1 MKILFIPVGFEGVCN
16 EFSIK
21 RNIRK
26 CIGIFDVADKP
37 FFPKD
42 NQNSKSHLNGKEVKD
57 RYQNNLAIVKFK

>member
-21 RNIRK
+21 GNIGK

-42 NQNSKSHLNGKEVKD
+42 NQKSDLNSKGVKD
-57 RYQNNLAIVKFK
+57 IYQNNSAIVKFK